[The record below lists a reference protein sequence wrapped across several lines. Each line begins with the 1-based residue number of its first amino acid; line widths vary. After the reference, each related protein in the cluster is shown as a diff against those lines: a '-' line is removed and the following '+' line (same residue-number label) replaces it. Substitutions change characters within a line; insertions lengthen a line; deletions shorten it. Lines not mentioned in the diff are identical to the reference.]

1 MRAWYHT
8 KLGFSANLCQ
18 MLYRESTRL
27 IVSSPEHTPL
37 HFEVY
42 PTWQSAVDA
51 LKSIAVGEGWISDL
65 TGEPLQ

>member
-18 MLYRESTRL
+18 LLYRESTRL
-27 IVSSPEHTPL
+27 IVSSPEQTPL

-42 PTWQSAVDA
+42 QTWEAAVDA
-51 LKSIAVGEGWISDL
+51 LKSIAHGEEWISDL
-65 TGEPLQ
+65 TGEVLK

>member
-18 MLYRESTRL
+18 LLYRESTRL
-27 IVSSPEHTPL
+27 IVYSPEHTPL

-42 PTWQSAVDA
+42 PTWEAAIDA
-51 LKSIAVGEGWISDL
+51 LKSMAHGEGWISDL
-65 TGEPLQ
+65 TGEALR